1 MMRHLAAL
9 LPLASILLSPVPG
22 RAEAVNPRQE
32 YRACLHLARQKPEDG
47 WEEALAWQSLG
58 GGEPARHCAAV
69 ALIGLGKLE
78 EAARR
83 LEALAQASHGPEG
96 LRADM
101 LAQAAQSWLM
111 AGMPDKAL
119 ADLEAGLRLVPG
131 HPELLL
137 DKAVALAQAGLH
149 QEVVEVL
156 TTLLK
161 AQPNRVEAMVLR
173 GAAHR
178 LLERLEPAK
187 EDIARALVLDPGL
200 PDALLER
207 GLIRRMEDNPAG
219 AREDW
224 MKAIAAAPDSPVAE
238 TARRN
243 LELMDVAV
251 K

>member
-1 MMRHLAAL
+1 MMRRLAL
-9 LPLASILLSPVPG
+9 LLPILSLLPVPVPAG
-22 RAEAVNPRQE
+22 AEVINPRQE
-32 YRACLHLARQKPEDG
+32 YRTCLLLAGQKPEDG

-69 ALIGLGKLE
+69 ALIGLGKFE

-83 LEALAQASHGPEG
+83 LELLAQSSHGAET

-101 LAQAAQSWLM
+101 LAQAAQSWLL

-119 ADLEAGLRLVPG
+119 ADVETGLRLVPG

-137 DKAVALAQAGLH
+137 DKAVVLAQAGHH

-156 TTLLK
+156 STLLK

-173 GAAHR
+173 GSAHR
-178 LLERLEPAK
+178 ILEKLDLAK
-187 EDIARALVLDPGL
+187 DDIARALVLDPDL

-207 GLIRRMEDNPAG
+207 GLIRRMEDNAAG

-243 LELMDVAV
+243 LERMDVKV
-251 K
+251 R